1 MVDIDCYQHG
11 GKDVPRVSRI
21 ARLYAE
27 PGDSDKLADWACFEA
42 IRSGERG
49 AWRVVRD
56 EAASIGTEAHALIE
70 AVLSESDIEFEP
82 TQKALAACRSW
93 VELRARIG
101 SNFELVAT
109 EHQLTCSTYGG
120 TIDAIAKIDGRT
132 FVIDWKTGSKIRLSD
147 KLQAAAYVMLCKH
160 NGIDVDAA
168 LIVRIGK
175 KLNVIE
181 AQELEIAGPELNAYV
196 SVFIN
201 LIEINKV
208 LSSIKKAR
216 AKTIVKQEVSDV

>member
-1 MVDIDCYQHG
+1 MVDIDCYQHKG
-11 GKDVPRVSRI
+11 QDVPRVSRI

-27 PGDSDKLADWACFEA
+27 PGDSDRLADWACYEA
-42 IRSGERG
+42 IRAGERG

-56 EAASIGTEAHALIE
+56 EAASVGTEAHALIE

-93 VELRARIG
+93 VEWRRKK
-101 SNFELVAT
+101 NRFEIVAT
-109 EHQLTCSTYGG
+109 EHQLTCSSFGG
-120 TIDAIAKIDGRT
+120 TIDAIAKIGGRQ

-147 KLQAAAYVMLCKH
+147 KLQAAAYVMLCED

-175 KLNVIE
+175 RFDVVE
-181 AQELEIAGPELNAYV
+181 AQEVEIAGPELNAYMSAFV
-196 SVFIN
+196 NLLDIHAAISSV
-201 LIEINKV
+201 
-208 LSSIKKAR
+208 KKAR
-216 AKTIVKQEVSDV
+216 AKTIVKQEVTNV